1 MCGHEIGKQQ
11 LIENRQRLGEVIR
24 PPRVVDRN
32 MIRVH
37 ELPLDR
43 VRRFV
48 SEDAHVV
55 VRTGK
60 AIGEKDA
67 VHADSALA
75 EAARFA
81 IWPWCDVH
89 PAIRRIEKRAKL
101 AGVVVAEESGGGED
115 GLASLIDRELGIRL
129 ARGVIGAKLL
139 VAFVNFGVR
148 SDAF

>member
-81 IWPWCDVH
+81 IWPWGDVH

-101 AGVVVAEESGGGED
+101 AGVVTERSDGGED
-115 GLASLIDRELGIRL
+115 GLASLIDRELRIRL
-129 ARGVIGAKLL
+129 VRRVIGAKVL
-139 VAFVNFGVR
+139 VAFVNAGVR
-148 SDAF
+148 RDAF